1 MGTGTKST
9 NSFLKKWYVAYAQTH
24 AHDTE
29 KKKCCVYYQVCTK
42 RALVIAGFAC
52 WNTSH
57 YSHELSF
64 TGLER
69 GLRTGEKT
77 ASCPPKASVEAWRKL
92 SARAL
97 CPSVSAGEICCS
109 NASILCECVKDV
121 HQFAPCVLHKESNT
135 EAIKSPIP
143 HRQSPKFESG
153 PTLEKSYLTLLSRP
167 TTVPAHTGCMA
178 HHRLTL
184 NIRPSSFSILSVP
197 TLHRHSSFA
206 AKQTH
211 KRLTPVYRPRAAPLQ
226 STPPNHP
233 VSMLS

>member
-52 WNTSH
+52 WNSCH

-121 HQFAPCVLHKESNT
+121 HQFAPCVVHKESNT
-135 EAIKSPIP
+135 
-143 HRQSPKFESG
+143 RQSSHRFLTVRVPSLNRGLLLRNPTSRCFQG
-153 PTLEKSYLTLLSRP
+153 PPQSQLTLVVWP
-167 TTVPAHTGCMA
+167 TTV
-178 HHRLTL
+178 
-184 NIRPSSFSILSVP
+184 
-197 TLHRHSSFA
+197 
-206 AKQTH
+206 
-211 KRLTPVYRPRAAPLQ
+211 
-226 STPPNHP
+226 
-233 VSMLS
+233 